1 MKNGDM
7 QHTSVPNKNL
17 SSLWFGTSLAQFLE
31 VELTDFPERRVAALR
46 LFIVALIIALVNETQ
61 HVPPLGAI
69 ALLICLSYDAYA
81 NSGQALAFGLRQLGY
96 IIITT
101 GVSVFALMFAGNEAW
116 LLLPFVVHCYCA
128 RPVSCP
134 SDRLAYRY
142 RPMVFRGG
150 AI

>member
-31 VELTDFPERRVAALR
+31 VELTDFPGRRVAALR
-46 LFIVALIIALVNETQ
+46 LFIVALIIALVNETL

-81 NSGQALAFGLRQLGY
+81 NSGQALAFGLRQLG
-96 IIITT
+96 ILSSPP
-101 GVSVFALMFAGNEAW
+101 GCPFLRLCLPVMRPGCSCPCRS
-116 LLLPFVVHCYCA
+116 LLLRSPCFM
-128 RPVSCP
+128 PV
-134 SDRLAYRY
+134 
-142 RPMVFRGG
+142 
-150 AI
+150 